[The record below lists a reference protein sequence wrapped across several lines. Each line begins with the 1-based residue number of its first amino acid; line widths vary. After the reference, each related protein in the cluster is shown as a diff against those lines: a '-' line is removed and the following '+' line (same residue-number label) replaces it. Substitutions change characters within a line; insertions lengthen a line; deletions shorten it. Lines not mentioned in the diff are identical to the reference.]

1 MSAYPT
7 IRNPLL
13 PSPPPSATR
22 SKFRGKEILS
32 SFSLSRTAS
41 LTTSM
46 STTSIR
52 SFMSQTFSQMRINQN
67 RRIMPSGMQKSM
79 TDKQADLK
87 LHAKKREALEN
98 EPLVHYN
105 GPYQTLESLPLEKL
119 NWIKDEQTSSLIQN
133 PLSNYNQ
140 SIVLRKPVS
149 RSQT

>member
-22 SKFRGKEILS
+22 SKFPGKDLLS
-32 SFSLSRTAS
+32 SLSLSTTAT

-46 STTSIR
+46 STSSIR
-52 SFMSQTFSQMRINQN
+52 SFMNQRLSQIRIGQN
-67 RRIMPSGMQKSM
+67 RRIMPSGMHKSM
-79 TDKQADLK
+79 TDKHDLK
-87 LHAKKREALEN
+87 YYSMKKESLEN

-105 GPYQTLESLPLEKL
+105 GPYQTLESLPVEKL
-119 NWIKDEQTSSLIQN
+119 NWIKDEQTSSLIKN
-133 PLSNYNQ
+133 PLTNYNK
-140 SIVLRKPVS
+140 SIVLRKPVT